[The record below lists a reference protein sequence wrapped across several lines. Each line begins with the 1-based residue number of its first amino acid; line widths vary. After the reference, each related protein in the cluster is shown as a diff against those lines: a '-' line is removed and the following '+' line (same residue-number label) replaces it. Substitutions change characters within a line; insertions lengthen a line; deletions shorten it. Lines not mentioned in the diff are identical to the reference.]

1 MSLVWFSTTTTMTT
15 QIPRPIHNVWR
26 TIQPTV
32 HSNVESIH
40 RLAFTTRCYCKEWL
54 AHAVAIPFLCPLYLC
69 IDCVETYLCIFW
81 LGGCVSI
88 IHIFLD
94 ASTFSSCRK
103 FAIFHYTLW
112 LQETTQDTQLSLTY
126 CAVLICSHIARL
138 APLILRSSSSANLHG
153 SRYSLSSSSRSF
165 RIRAPTIRNSLPS
178 SITTS
183 QAADLFQKTFQTSFF

>member
-1 MSLVWFSTTTTMTT
+1 M
-15 QIPRPIHNVWR
+15 
-26 TIQPTV
+26 
-32 HSNVESIH
+32 
-40 RLAFTTRCYCKEWL
+40 
-54 AHAVAIPFLCPLYLC
+54 
-69 IDCVETYLCIFW
+69 
-81 LGGCVSI
+81 SI

-138 APLILRSSSSANLHG
+138 APLILRSSSSANLHA
-153 SRYSLSSSSRSF
+153 SLSSLSSSSRSF

-183 QAADLFQKTFQTSFF
+183 QAVDLFQKHFKPRFFNFFLQQLTQRFCSILFLVSDYGALQVFCILA